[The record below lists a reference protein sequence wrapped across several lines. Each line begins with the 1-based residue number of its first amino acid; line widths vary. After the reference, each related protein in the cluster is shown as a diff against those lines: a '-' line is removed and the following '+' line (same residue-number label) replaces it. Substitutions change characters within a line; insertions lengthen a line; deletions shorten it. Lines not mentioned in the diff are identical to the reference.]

1 MKVVFHK
8 DRREG
13 GYVLLALLLS
23 VSLLSISLLAMIGRI
38 EVQIKR
44 DREKE
49 LIHRGLEYS
58 RAVRRYVKMFGR
70 YPNSV
75 EQLENSNNIR
85 FLRKRYKD
93 PITGKDFNL
102 LHYGDLE
109 TFNASG
115 ASVSATSG
123 ASPKPRILIAEDTT
137 AVVVPEGRQTEEAID
152 TQGVPVSNPIN
163 TSQTASNQVET
174 ATELPPVEADSS
186 GASEDTGGIAII
198 GVASFSRSKSIRVFN
213 NKDHYNQWQFVYDPS
228 TDSGM
233 MTSPNRPLLSRP
245 VNSESPQGGQSS
257 TQNSETNL
265 GQK

>member
-13 GYVLLALLLS
+13 GYVLLVLLLS
-23 VSLLSISLLAMIGRI
+23 VSLLSISLLAMMGRLEI
-38 EVQIKR
+38 QIKR

-58 RAVRRYVKMFGR
+58 RAVRKYVKMFGR

-137 AVVVPEGRQTEEAID
+137 AVVVPEGRQPEEAIN

-163 TSQTASNQVET
+163 SSQTASNQVS
-174 ATELPPVEADSS
+174 PPVEADSS
-186 GASEDTGGIAII
+186 GTSEDTGGIAII
-198 GVASFSRSKSIRVFN
+198 GVASFSKSKSIRVFN
-213 NKDHYNQWQFVYDPS
+213 NKDHYDQWQFVYDPS

-233 MTSPNRPLLSRP
+233 MTAPNRPLLSRP

-257 TQNSETNL
+257 TPNSETNS

>member
-13 GYVLLALLLS
+13 GYVLLVLLLS
-23 VSLLSISLLAMIGRI
+23 VSLLSISLLAMMGRLEI
-38 EVQIKR
+38 QIKR

-58 RAVRRYVKMFGR
+58 RAVRKYVKMFGR

-123 ASPKPRILIAEDTT
+123 ASPKPRILIAEDHC
-137 AVVVPEGRQTEEAID
+137 G
-152 TQGVPVSNPIN
+152 
-163 TSQTASNQVET
+163 
-174 ATELPPVEADSS
+174 S
-186 GASEDTGGIAII
+186 GARGTPAGGGYQHTGCAGQQSDQQLTDRIEPGLAA
-198 GVASFSRSKSIRVFN
+198 GRSR
-213 NKDHYNQWQFVYDPS
+213 
-228 TDSGM
+228 
-233 MTSPNRPLLSRP
+233 LLWHERRYGRYC
-245 VNSESPQGGQSS
+245 NYWGCEFQQ
-257 TQNSETNL
+257 E
-265 GQK
+265 